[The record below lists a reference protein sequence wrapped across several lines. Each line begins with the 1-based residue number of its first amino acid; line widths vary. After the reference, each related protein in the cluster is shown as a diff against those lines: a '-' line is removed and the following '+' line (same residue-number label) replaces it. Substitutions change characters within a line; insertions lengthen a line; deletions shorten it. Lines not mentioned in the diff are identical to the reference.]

1 MHLRLGR
8 VYIPDALPEELCV
21 RNRVSLAVYL
31 VLYLLEHLLSLDVC
45 ANAALH
51 QALPKEL
58 CLRNRVSLSVF
69 LVCIYIYVSSTIISV
84 LEAARAPSTLI
95 SAPEAA
101 SAPGISA

>member
-1 MHLRLGR
+1 MHLRLDR

-21 RNRVSLAVYL
+21 RNRVSLAVAVYL

-58 CLRNRVSLSVF
+58 CVRNRVSLSVF
-69 LVCIYIYVSSTIISV
+69 LVCIYICKLNYNLCS
-84 LEAARAPSTLI
+84 
-95 SAPEAA
+95 
-101 SAPGISA
+101 